1 MSNVRLFSRVFAG
14 FAALALMVG
23 CGSSAPPPVSVAV
36 APTTATLVAGAT
48 QTFTATVTND
58 STATPGV
65 TWTASAGTITAGGVY
80 TAPTPVSTATA
91 TITATSKTDITKTNT
106 ATVTLTPIAVTI
118 TTTPVAMVAGATQ
131 TFAATVTGDA
141 TLNAGV
147 TWSASVGTITAGGV
161 YTAPTPVSTATATIT
176 ATSKTDTTKTNTAT
190 VTLTP
195 IAVSIPTTPTAIA
208 GAATEA
214 ITATVTGDATLN
226 QGVTW
231 SITSG
236 GGALSAVTTT
246 SVTYTAPLPVTTAN
260 AVITATSKTDTT
272 KTATIT
278 IPLTPISV
286 GAISPATVNLGTTST
301 QAFTGAAVSND
312 SSNSGVTW
320 TISPATGAGTIVA
333 ATGAY
338 TAPASVISSVTT
350 VTVTATS
357 VKDPTKSA
365 TATIT
370 LNPIAIGAISPLTA
384 SLNGGGTQNFTGAA
398 LTYDGSNSGVA
409 WTISPA
415 SGAGTIV
422 AATGAYTAPA
432 VVSGSSPVTVTVTA
446 TSVKDNTKST
456 TATITLNPIVVS
468 FGSTTSATLDA
479 GQQYAGVAATITN
492 DASNSGIAFTV
503 ASGGGDI
510 GSSSTTI
517 ASSPFTPVYYSP
529 ASVASQTTTTIT
541 ASSVKDPTKTA
552 VFTVTLNPA
561 MSWTTPSSNTATLTG
576 AQTNTAYSYTLVTA
590 GGTGSKTYTVTSGTL
605 PAGLSLN
612 SSTGAITGSPTGG
625 AGSSTFVVRTTDQSS
640 NPSIL
645 NGTFTIVV
653 TAAPLAWSSP
663 TSGPAAFT
671 VGTAITPITLVATGG
686 AGSLTYSLNS
696 GTLPAGLSIV
706 GNQLTGTPTQPTLVA
721 GTAVTFKATDSTT
734 PIPQTINSP
743 SITIVVNPVT
753 LAITSTTLPIG
764 TVGTPYSYQLTS
776 TGGTGTVNWSLSAG
790 SLSGTGLTLS
800 SSGLLSGTPLI
811 VETGLSLTFQAQ
823 DSATNQQQTK
833 TAVLPLNIVNPLT
846 ITTTQS
852 TLPPAYSGLAYP
864 STTLAASGGS
874 GTGYTWSVTS
884 GLTGSNSLQTLNLAV
899 SAAGVITG
907 TPATTGVANFTV
919 QVTDSASRTTTA
931 TYTITA
937 YTPLSLPAA
946 NPSSLPAATT
956 TASYTGAINAIGGVT
971 PTYTWTVNGSNATTG
986 SVNLGNGTMQAASSG
1001 GNTLNVTGQP
1011 SSAGTITLNVSVK
1024 DSANTTVGPTAYT
1037 IAVSTNYSVGGS
1049 IVLNNSCGGGTLPTY
1064 TVTLTQSGTTIGTT
1078 TTNGTGNFVFLNIP
1092 NGTYTV
1098 TPSISGPSAVF
1109 YPASKSVTVNNANI
1123 TNAGFGSAVGY
1134 TVSGTASYAGSH
1146 TVSQTNPIYLSMSGG
1161 CSNTTPGTSLSATG
1175 AYTIHGV
1182 SPGTYTLSAYQDNL
1196 GYGSQNASNPT
1207 GSTANVTVSTANL
1220 SSANV
1225 TLTDPATVTLTSAPT
1240 LQGVAAFN
1248 NGVIAQYKA
1257 IQNSNGTEMPTSYTL
1272 QWSTTSTFTAIAG
1285 SMTFPASGG
1294 GGANVWFVNK
1304 DLTTGCTNCSTLA
1317 SGTYFFRVFGT
1328 SAGTATSAFG
1338 VFTSSGNAVAVTMGA
1353 PTGGV
1358 TVSGAV
1364 TYPGTATGPLYVG
1377 FYNYSTGVFYGQYIQ
1392 SPASAQAF
1400 TVQVPIASTYYFVG
1414 VIDNNKDGVPDAGD
1428 LSDVNDSG
1436 NPPTANITGATSSEN
1451 LTLSGGN
1458 SVLLTYTGHTIYPSS
1473 ADNYSVNANVRS
1485 GLKLPVAA
1493 ELISAT
1499 NPDVIVPQDIAL
1511 CTSCG
1516 NHQFQWQGSTQTTVP
1531 VAGDSYGIKVT
1542 YSDGTSDA
1550 SLPATVSTVLTSA
1563 AAATALSPTTGT
1575 STSTTPTFNWTYP
1588 TSASSYT
1595 YQFWISPQ
1603 NGGNNIWSIPGNNSN
1618 SNNFTNTQIT
1628 PPLIWG
1634 TDPTNSSN
1642 TPTGPLTL
1650 GTTYNWTLQTID
1662 TNNNYVQTTVNYN
1675 P

>member
-1 MSNVRLFSRVFAG
+1 M
-14 FAALALMVG
+14 
-23 CGSSAPPPVSVAV
+23 
-36 APTTATLVAGAT
+36 
-48 QTFTATVTND
+48 
-58 STATPGV
+58 
-65 TWTASAGTITAGGVY
+65 
-80 TAPTPVSTATA
+80 
-91 TITATSKTDITKTNT
+91 
-106 ATVTLTPIAVTI
+106 
-118 TTTPVAMVAGATQ
+118 
-131 TFAATVTGDA
+131 
-141 TLNAGV
+141 
-147 TWSASVGTITAGGV
+147 
-161 YTAPTPVSTATATIT
+161 
-176 ATSKTDTTKTNTAT
+176 
-190 VTLTP
+190 
-195 IAVSIPTTPTAIA
+195 SIPTTPTAIA

-398 LTYDGSNSGVA
+398 LTYDGSNSGVT

-510 GSSSTTI
+510 GSSSTTSTTI

-907 TPATTGVANFTV
+907 TPATTGTANFTV

-956 TASYTGAINAIGGVT
+956 TASYTGAINAIGGVG

-1064 TVTLTQSGTTIGTT
+1064 TVTLTQGSTTIGTT

-1109 YPASKSVTVNNANI
+1109 YPTTLSAVVNNANVS
-1123 TNAGFGSAVGY
+1123 TVNFGSNLGY
-1134 TVSGTASYAGSH
+1134 TVSGTVAYTGTH
-1146 TVSQTNPIYLSMSGG
+1146 TVTQANPIYLELSGG
-1161 CSNTTPGTSLSATG
+1161 CNSGNSNPGTSLSATG

-1182 SPGTYTLSAYQDNL
+1182 APGTYTLSAFQDNL

-1207 GSTANVTVSTANL
+1207 GSTANVTLSTANL

-1225 TLTDPATVTLTSAPT
+1225 TLTDPATVNLTTAPT

-1248 NGVIAQYKA
+1248 NGVLAQFKA
-1257 IQNSNGTEMPTSYTL
+1257 ITNSNSIEMPTSYTL

-1285 SMTFPASGG
+1285 SMTFPATGG
-1294 GGANVWFVNK
+1294 GGANIWFVNK

-1317 SGTYFFRVFGT
+1317 SGTYFFRAFGT
-1328 SAGTATSAFG
+1328 AGSSTSANSSAFG
-1338 VFTSSGNAVAVTMGA
+1338 PVTMGA

-1358 TVSGAV
+1358 TVSGSV
-1364 TYPGTATGPLYVG
+1364 TYPGTVTGPLYVG

-1392 SPASAQAF
+1392 NPTSAQAF

-1414 VIDNNKDGVPDAGD
+1414 VIDNNKNGVVDAGD
-1428 LSDVNDSG
+1428 INDVSSQG
-1436 NPPTANITGATSSEN
+1436 NPPLANITGATSSEN
-1451 LTLSGGN
+1451 LTLISGN
-1458 SVLLTYTGHTIYPSS
+1458 SILSDIHRAQHPVWPGRQLFGKLQREIGRQTADSS
-1473 ADNYSVNANVRS
+1473 
-1485 GLKLPVAA
+1485 
-1493 ELISAT
+1493 
-1499 NPDVIVPQDIAL
+1499 
-1511 CTSCG
+1511 
-1516 NHQFQWQGSTQTTVP
+1516 
-1531 VAGDSYGIKVT
+1531 
-1542 YSDGTSDA
+1542 
-1550 SLPATVSTVLTSA
+1550 
-1563 AAATALSPTTGT
+1563 
-1575 STSTTPTFNWTYP
+1575 
-1588 TSASSYT
+1588 
-1595 YQFWISPQ
+1595 
-1603 NGGNNIWSIPGNNSN
+1603 
-1618 SNNFTNTQIT
+1618 
-1628 PPLIWG
+1628 
-1634 TDPTNSSN
+1634 
-1642 TPTGPLTL
+1642 
-1650 GTTYNWTLQTID
+1650 
-1662 TNNNYVQTTVNYN
+1662 
-1675 P
+1675 